1 MNKIVFKIQSLQE
14 EEFLVN
20 KLVLPRLAFLKKKSI
35 IFTLPKTSI
44 EEEYNPTQLEAFKQK
59 LEKDWDALNNNFF
72 EKLESFFGTTITD
85 PFLVHVS
92 NYGPLGRY
100 LYKTH
105 HVFINIHIEEKSFK
119 ATRTVEHEIIHLIIE
134 PFVQKYNINQEK
146 KEKIVN
152 AIVDLFE

>member
-14 EEFLVN
+14 EKFLVN
-20 KLVLPRLAFLKKKSI
+20 KLVLPRLAFLKEKNI

-44 EEEYNPTQLEAFKQK
+44 EKEYNPAQLEVFKQK
-59 LEKDWDALNNNFF
+59 LEKDWDTLNNNFF
-72 EKLESFFGTTITD
+72 EKLEIFFGTTITD
-85 PFLVHVS
+85 PFLVYVS

>member
-20 KLVLPRLAFLKKKSI
+20 KLVLPRLAFLKEKNI

-44 EEEYNPTQLEAFKQK
+44 EKEYNPAQLEVFKQK

-72 EKLESFFGTTITD
+72 EKLEIFFGTTITD
-85 PFLVHVS
+85 PFLVYVS

-105 HVFINIHIEEKSFK
+105 HVFINIHIEEKGFNAIK
-119 ATRTVEHEIIHLIIE
+119 TVKHEIVHLIVE
-134 PFVQKYNINQEK
+134 PFIQYYKINYEK
-146 KEKIVN
+146 KEKIVDM
-152 AIVDLFE
+152 IIDLFE